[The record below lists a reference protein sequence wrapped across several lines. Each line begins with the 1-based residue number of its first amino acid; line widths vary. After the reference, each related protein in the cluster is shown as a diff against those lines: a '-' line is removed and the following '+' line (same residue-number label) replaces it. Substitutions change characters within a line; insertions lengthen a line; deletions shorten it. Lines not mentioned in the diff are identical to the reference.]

1 MKLVW
6 NVILIIIVSAAS
18 ATVPLTAQKIEHE
31 TGDRSQ
37 ITHLRTA
44 LNHLTVIE
52 LREPVIQVATGS
64 QSFKVE
70 WRENKVFVQ
79 PTEAD
84 ASTNL
89 FVWTASERLNYELE
103 PAGGVGA
110 MDFAV
115 DQMPLV
121 RAVPTANVVPSP
133 QSTRTQI
140 LLTGKPITLDRG
152 KPSRNSIQVTI
163 RDLYEGDGR
172 VTIRYSVRNRSSRP
186 YEIMTPQVY
195 VLSGVHFP
203 QSLYTLIGSQ
213 LGEDEAGHLRAKE
226 QNPVPVLEGHVQ
238 TAHLAPGEESI
249 GIVAVPATSSAEPS
263 IWRFQFGNDERQQVA
278 AFLVR

>member
-6 NVILIIIVSAAS
+6 NVILIITSAAS
-18 ATVPLTAQKIEHE
+18 ATEPLTAQKIEHE

-52 LREPVIQVATGS
+52 LREPVVQVATGS

-89 FVWTASERLNYELE
+89 FVWTSSERLNYELE
-103 PAGGVGA
+103 PAGDVGA

-115 DQMPLV
+115 DQVPRV
-121 RAVPTANVVPSP
+121 RTVPTANAGPPP
-133 QSTRTQI
+133 QSTPPTQI

-152 KPSRNSIQVTI
+152 KPSRNSIEVTI

-186 YEIMTPQVY
+186 YEVATPQVY

-203 QSLYTLIGSQ
+203 QSLYPLVGSQ
-213 LGEDEAGHLRAKE
+213 LGEGEASHLRAKE

-249 GIVAVPATSSAEPS
+249 GIVAVPASSRAEPS